1 MTAPNPV
8 TSGDETRPPPSSARR
23 RFLSG
28 VVTGGLLASRLA
40 GGASVSVHAHP
51 GRGGWF
57 GAGRGAVDP
66 TIVGERA
73 AFATDGILRRIDARE
88 AQRHQVQVI
97 VQTAVQDLWP
107 LRDQHRQCRQA
118 LRAALT
124 RPTIHRVTLGEIR
137 RAELHPAD
145 AASSRLVAAIADAA
159 EVLTP
164 EQRATLADLAA
175 RGHRSG
181 RRR

>member
-1 MTAPNPV
+1 MNTPDSV
-8 TSGDETRPPPSSARR
+8 TSGDETLHPPSGARR

-28 VVTGGLLASRLA
+28 VVTGGLLASLLA
-40 GGASVSVHAHP
+40 GGAGMYAHAHP

-57 GAGRGAVDP
+57 GADRGAVDP

-73 AFATDGILRRIDARE
+73 AFATDWILHRIE
-88 AQRHQVQVI
+88 ASEEQRHQVHAI
-97 VQTAVQDLWP
+97 VQAAVQDLWP
-107 LRDQHRQCRQA
+107 LRDQHHQYRQA

-124 RPTIHRVTLGEIR
+124 QPTINRDTLGEIR
-137 RAELHPAD
+137 RAELHLAD
-145 AASSRLVAAIADAA
+145 AASSRLVEAMADAA

-175 RGHRSG
+175 RWHR
-181 RRR
+181 